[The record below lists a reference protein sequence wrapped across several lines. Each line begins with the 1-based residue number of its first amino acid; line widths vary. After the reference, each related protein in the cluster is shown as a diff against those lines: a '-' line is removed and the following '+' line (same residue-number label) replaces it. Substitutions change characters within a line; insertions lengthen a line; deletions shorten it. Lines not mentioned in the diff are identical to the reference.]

1 MTNENINIR
10 KAVLEDY
17 DAVCR
22 IMNQVQ
28 KLHVQ
33 WRPDIY
39 KSTSDVMSKDFF
51 QDAVSKELFYVAEIN
66 SIITGVLGLEFRH
79 IESPLHVTREVL
91 FIDSMAVD
99 EAYRGKGIGHTF
111 FSKLKEIAMKK
122 NCDGIELQVNVKKQ
136 YASAG
141 NLNTRISIH
150 QKYSTNKMGFG
161 NTLSTIPKTEI
172 RDILAKQMMDDV
184 LVVPKEYGMFCC
196 RKD

>member
-122 NCDGIELQVNVKKQ
+122 NCDGIELQVNAKNKPAYEMYSKYGFTEKSINMELQDWKQ
-136 YASAG
+136 
-141 NLNTRISIH
+141 
-150 QKYSTNKMGFG
+150 NK
-161 NTLSTIPKTEI
+161 
-172 RDILAKQMMDDV
+172 
-184 LVVPKEYGMFCC
+184 
-196 RKD
+196 